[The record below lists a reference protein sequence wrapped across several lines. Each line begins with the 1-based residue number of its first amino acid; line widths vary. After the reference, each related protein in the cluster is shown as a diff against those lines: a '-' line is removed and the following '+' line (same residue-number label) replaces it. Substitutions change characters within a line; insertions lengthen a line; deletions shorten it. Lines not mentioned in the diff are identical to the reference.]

1 MLKEAENIVKVEG
14 ILAETDLKYGSYT
27 KNGQQIETIGGTIT
41 VNVDQVIDGVPQTAQ
56 IPVHMF
62 SGKYTKAGKI
72 NPSYESIERVM
83 KEFKSIA
90 ATGSV
95 EEADKI
101 RITSGYLRMN
111 EYYNTQTDKFVSFPR
126 VHSNF
131 VNKATG
137 EFNPQ
142 ANFSMTF
149 AVSNIQPVV
158 DSQGVELD
166 PKQLEITVIVPYY
179 GGKVDIMKLRAKN
192 PNVVN
197 AIEQYWS
204 TDDTFKANGRLEWFS
219 KTEKV
224 LEEVDFGEPIE
235 KLKTTSSS
243 DIVITGG
250 SQVPLDGDFA
260 FDQDELVAALRE
272 RKARL
277 EEQKNKS
284 KSRTVPAPAPAPTN
298 SSSILAGED
307 LGF

>member
-1 MLKEAENIVKVEG
+1 MLREAENIVKVEG

-41 VNVDQVIDGVPQTAQ
+41 INVDQVIDGVPQTSQ

-62 SGKYTKAGKI
+62 SGKYTKTNKI
-72 NPSYESIERVM
+72 NPSYKSIERVM

-90 ATGSV
+90 ATGNV
-95 EEADKI
+95 DEADKI
-101 RITSGYLRMN
+101 RITCGYLRMN
-111 EYYNTQTDKFVSFPR
+111 EYYNGQTDKFVSFPR

-166 PKQLEITVIVPYY
+166 PKQLEVTVIVPYY

-192 PNVVN
+192 SNVVN

-284 KSRTVPAPAPAPTN
+284 KSRTAPAPAPTN

>member
-1 MLKEAENIVKVEG
+1 MLREAENIVKIEG
-14 ILAETDLKYGSYT
+14 ILAETDLKYGSFT
-27 KNGQQIETIGGTIT
+27 KDGQKKESIGGTIT
-41 VNVDQVIDGVPQTAQ
+41 VNVDQVIDGVPQTSQ
-56 IPVHMF
+56 IPIHMF
-62 SGKYTKAGKI
+62 STKYTKAGKV

-90 ATGSV
+90 ATGNV

-101 RITSGYLRMN
+101 RITRGYLRMN

-166 PKQLEITVIVPYY
+166 PKQLEVTVIVPYY

-243 DIVITGG
+243 DIVIIGG

-277 EEQKNKS
+277 EEQKNKP
-284 KSRTVPAPAPAPTN
+284 KNRTAPAPAPTN